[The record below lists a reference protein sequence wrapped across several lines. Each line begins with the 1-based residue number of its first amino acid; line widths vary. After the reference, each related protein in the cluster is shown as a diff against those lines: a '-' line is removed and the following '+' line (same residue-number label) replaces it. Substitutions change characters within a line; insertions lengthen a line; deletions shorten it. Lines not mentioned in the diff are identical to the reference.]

1 MGMFAFA
8 MGIIAALLTSFYSW
22 RLIYL
27 TFFGKPRWDRSEN
40 IGHAVHHAHDGHHH
54 AGDGTAGYH
63 PHESPLTMLVPLGV
77 LALGAVFAGFVF
89 APNFL
94 SEGTGAFWHGA
105 LVFDETLLRGMEHV
119 PGWVKQAPAEVMLI
133 GLAIAIYGYLIN
145 TAFPAMCARRFGPAY
160 RFLLN
165 KWYFDELY
173 NAIFVRPAMGLG
185 RFFWQQVDIGL
196 IDRLGPN
203 GAAWIV
209 SLASRGA
216 VRLQSGYLYS
226 YALVMLVGLVGAISW
241 VIAR

>member
-1 MGMFAFA
+1 
-8 MGIIAALLTSFYSW
+8 
-22 RLIYL
+22 
-27 TFFGKPRWDRSEN
+27 
-40 IGHAVHHAHDGHHH
+40 
-54 AGDGTAGYH
+54 
-63 PHESPLTMLVPLGV
+63 
-77 LALGAVFAGFVF
+77 
-89 APNFL
+89 
-94 SEGTGAFWHGA
+94 
-105 LVFDETLLRGMEHV
+105 V

-145 TAFPAMCARRFGPAY
+145 TAFPAMCARRFGPIY